1 MPLFQKI
8 ALGGIQRLRS
18 LRRGG
23 GGVLK
28 KQAKMNRERGEVS
41 AGVYVRFLKKK
52 CLDFQNQVL

>member
-1 MPLFQKI
+1 MSLFQKI

-23 GGVLK
+23 VGVLK
-28 KQAKMNRERGEVS
+28 KQAKMNRERGEVL
-41 AGVYVRFLKKK
+41 ACVYVRFFKKK

>member
-1 MPLFQKI
+1 MSLFQKI

-41 AGVYVRFLKKK
+41 AGVYVRF
-52 CLDFQNQVL
+52 